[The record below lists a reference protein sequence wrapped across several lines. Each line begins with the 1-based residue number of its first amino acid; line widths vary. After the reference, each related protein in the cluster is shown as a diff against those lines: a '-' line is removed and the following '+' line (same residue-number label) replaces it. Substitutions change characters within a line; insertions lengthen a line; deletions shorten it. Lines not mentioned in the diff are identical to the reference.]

1 MQEAVHIGK
10 LIEEV
15 FNTRDLSGA
24 AFARAINKTR
34 QNIYPI
40 FKSQSIDSELLCK
53 ISEVLNH
60 DFFQYYQNTLT
71 LTGDGKQRTI
81 AELTAENER
90 LVKDIALR
98 DKHIALL
105 EEKANGA

>member
-1 MQEAVHIGK
+1 MQEAIHIGK

-15 FNTRDLSGA
+15 FTERGLSGA

-60 DFFQYYQNTLT
+60 DFFQYYQNTLN
-71 LTGDGKQRTI
+71 LTGDGKHKTV
-81 AELTAENER
+81 AKLTAENER
-90 LVKDIALR
+90 
-98 DKHIALL
+98 
-105 EEKANGA
+105 